1 MYRSF
6 QSVLCAALT
15 AFALSA
21 AAQDK
26 APAAALAVQ
35 SVNIQDV
42 KPDASDAPGYAE
54 QNNAQRG
61 QVQPGNNAPMWR
73 AVGAGAEGYSSL
85 PKSEAPEAGVLIQ
98 PFVQYP
104 GSRLTTAGEAW
115 RQVRNNW
122 IIPYG
127 GALVLIAL
135 GAVGVFYWRK
145 GMIML
150 HGKPTGVEIERFT
163 PFERS
168 AHWANAITFVI
179 LAISG
184 TVMAFGK
191 YFMQPVIGDTLF
203 GWITYLLKNA
213 HNFAG
218 PVFAVSLTVVFFTF
232 LKDNWPS
239 KEDWVWIIKAGGLFG
254 GSEVPSHRFNAG
266 EKVVFWGGVFGLGL
280 VVVSSGFVLDK
291 IIPFLVYERGTM
303 QIAHMIHAVATLLMM
318 AMFIGHIYMGT
329 VGMEGAYKAM
339 RTGYVDETWAKEH
352 HELWH
357 DDIKAG
363 KIPAHR
369 TEGSGNPARA

>member
-15 AFALSA
+15 VFALSA

-168 AHWANAITFVI
+168 AHWSNAIAFVI

-184 TVMAFGK
+184 IVMAFGK
-191 YFMQPVIGDTLF
+191 YFMQPIIGDTLF